1 MRLVFDKLN
10 VSLLL
15 VAIVVTAIAYVIMG
29 TGENTISP
37 IMLIIAYVI
46 LFPAAIIAGVKRS
59 TNEDETKRNK

>member
-1 MRLVFDKLN
+1 MRLVFNKLN

-15 VAIVVTAIAYVIMG
+15 VAIVVTAVAYVIMG

-46 LFPAAIIAGVKRS
+46 LFPAAIIAGVNRSSDNDEIKR
-59 TNEDETKRNK
+59 KK